1 MFPGK
6 RLMLADFPLAAN
18 ILYAVA
24 LGLGA
29 AAILWLLRKL
39 PLVRRT
45 RTAAILAVTGW
56 AVYWLALGL
65 AGGGAAALAEVF
77 LAAAILLTVN
87 LGLQVFEVVVW
98 EQLFRTRQRRVVPRL
113 LLEIFNL
120 AVMIFTAL
128 AILNQVFDAD
138 LSGLLITSTVVSAVI
153 GLALQDML
161 GNLVSGLA
169 LQLDRPFDVGDWVQ
183 VGADEGAVSE
193 MKWRTV
199 TLRSIDNLAI
209 VIPNANMVREEVRN
223 YSRPTAEQRMHVRV
237 GLPYGVPPGRIR
249 EILQPAVEQ
258 VGGVLSAP
266 PVDILVAEY
275 GDSAIVYDVRYWID
289 DYGRTPEIRSEVLA
303 RIWYAINRAGISVPF
318 PIRDVTLR
326 TVTAETERELHDRQ
340 QDEIIRSLRPLP
352 IFAPLSDEQIEK
364 LADQTA
370 VKRFYAGEALFRQ
383 GDEGDSLFV
392 VVSGRARVEF
402 RNARGERQVL
412 AIRQPGD
419 FFGEMSLLT
428 GERRSASVTAETDLV
443 VEVVDKAAFA
453 PVLSGDLSS
462 LKMLSEIVEGRA
474 ADLRQIDASLPEPE
488 QAGGPEKLINRI
500 ARFLGLG

>member
-1 MFPGK
+1 MPPEIS
-6 RLMLADFPLAAN
+6 LLEN

-24 LGLGA
+24 LGLGTA
-29 AAILWLLRKL
+29 VILWLLRNL
-39 PLVRRT
+39 TLVRRT
-45 RTAAILAVTGW
+45 RTAVVLAVGGW
-56 AVYWLALGL
+56 ALFWLALGL
-65 AGGGAAALAEVF
+65 EGSRAVVLVQLL

-98 EQLFRTRQRRVVPRL
+98 EQVFRSRQRRVVPRL

-120 AVMIFTAL
+120 AVMIAASL

-169 LQLDRPFDVGDWVQ
+169 LQLDRPFDVGDWIQ
-183 VGADEGAVSE
+183 VGLDEGAVTE

-209 VIPNANMVREEVRN
+209 IIPNANMVREQVRN
-223 YSRPTAEQRMHVRV
+223 FSRPTAAQRLHVRV
-237 GLPYGVPPGRIR
+237 GLPYSVPPGRIR
-249 EILQPAVEQ
+249 DVLQPAVQ
-258 VGGVLSAP
+258 GAGGVLAAP
-266 PVDILVAEY
+266 APDILVAEY

-289 DYGRTPEIRSEVLA
+289 DYSRTPEIRSEVLA
-303 RIWYAINRAGISVPF
+303 RIWYALSRAGISVPF
-318 PIRDVTLR
+318 PVRDVTLR
-326 TVTAETERELHDRQ
+326 TVTADTEREVHDRQ
-340 QDEIIRSLRPLP
+340 QTEIFRSLRPLP
-352 IFAPLSDEQIEK
+352 IFAPLSDDQIGR
-364 LADQTA
+364 LADHTS
-370 VKRFYAGEALFRQ
+370 VYRFHAGEELFRQ

-402 RNARGERQVL
+402 QNVRGDRQVL
-412 AIRQPGD
+412 AIRQAGD

-428 GERRSASVTAETDLV
+428 GARRSASVTAETDMV

-462 LKMLSEIVEGRA
+462 LQMLSEIVEGRV
-474 ADLRQIDASLPEPE
+474 ADLRQMEAASPEPA
-488 QAGGPEKLINRI
+488 QAGGADSLLGRI